1 MYADHFFFESQ
12 LQIFGFVVLFLYVL
26 VEIKFDIL
34 FSLDI
39 GKPVLM
45 LEEQY
50 RMHPEIASF
59 PSQHVY
65 SSRLKSHRLDPLKWF
80 CSVGCLAN
88 NPQSFV
94 TEQQ

>member
-1 MYADHFFFESQ
+1 MYAGHFFFELQ
-12 LQIFGFVVLFLYVL
+12 LQIFGFVVLCLYTLFNVL

-65 SSRLKSHRLDPLKWF
+65 SSRLKSHRLVPLK
-80 CSVGCLAN
+80 
-88 NPQSFV
+88 
-94 TEQQ
+94 

>member
-1 MYADHFFFESQ
+1 M
-12 LQIFGFVVLFLYVL
+12 
-26 VEIKFDIL
+26 KFDIF

-65 SSRLKSHRLDPLKWF
+65 SSRLKNHRLDPLK
-80 CSVGCLAN
+80 
-88 NPQSFV
+88 
-94 TEQQ
+94 

>member
-1 MYADHFFFESQ
+1 M
-12 LQIFGFVVLFLYVL
+12 VLCLYSLRKNVL
-26 VEIKFDIL
+26 VGIKFDIL

-45 LEEQY
+45 LQEQY

-65 SSRLKSHRLDPLKWF
+65 NSRLKSHRLAPLKWF
-80 CSVGCLAN
+80 CGVSCLPN
-88 NPQSFV
+88 NPLSFV
-94 TEQQ
+94 TE